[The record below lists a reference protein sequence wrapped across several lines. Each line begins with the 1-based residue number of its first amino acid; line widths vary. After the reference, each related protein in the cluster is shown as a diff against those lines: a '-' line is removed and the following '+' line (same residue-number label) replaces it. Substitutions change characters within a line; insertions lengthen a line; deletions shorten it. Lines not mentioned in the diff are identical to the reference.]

1 MGFGPTYA
9 SLEAD
14 ALPLGNA
21 CVYGAGLFYIQLQ
34 MRILLPAFLSN
45 DKKADTLIILNLVE
59 RSIFY
64 HIT

>member
-1 MGFGPTYA
+1 
-9 SLEAD
+9 
-14 ALPLGNA
+14 
-21 CVYGAGLFYIQLQ
+21 